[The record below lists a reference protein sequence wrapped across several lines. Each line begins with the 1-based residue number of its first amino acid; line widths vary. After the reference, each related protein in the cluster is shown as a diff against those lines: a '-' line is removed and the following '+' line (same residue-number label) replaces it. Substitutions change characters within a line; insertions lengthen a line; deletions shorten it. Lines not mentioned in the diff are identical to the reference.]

1 MESELPVT
9 EEHRALQPDGVL
21 DLGSRPS
28 AKKTEKPE
36 LTLDGETIAGKTGPN
51 GPLVVACSSL
61 RTHRAHYTD
70 AEARTR

>member
-1 MESELPVT
+1 MD
-9 EEHRALQPDGVL
+9 A
-21 DLGSRPS
+21 DLRPS

-61 RTHRAHYTD
+61 RTHRAHYAD